1 MYKVNEYYDGKIK
14 SLSFEMPDGPASVGV
29 IAIGEYEFG
38 TSTKEFL
45 TVTSGK
51 LIIKEEESP
60 EWIEY
65 GPNETFVIDANKKF
79 YIKAEEITSYLC
91 LYR

>member
-14 SLSFEMPDGPASVGV
+14 SLSFDMPDGPASVG
-29 IAIGEYEFG
+29 IISIGEYEFG

-51 LIIKEEESP
+51 LFIREEEGA
-60 EWIEY
+60 EWKEY
-65 GPNETFVIDANKKF
+65 GPNETYIIDADKKF
-79 YIKAEEITSYLC
+79 QIKAEEITSYLC
-91 LYR
+91 RYR